1 MELEITARRCLSY
14 LSGGHIVAILKDVL
28 YEDEKEKLAEKYK
41 TFMCNVG
48 DVIKHF
54 KPKTKAL
61 VLDVA
66 RKSGFSKDDL
76 RERGWTFSYSLW
88 KSAALFGDNPNTSLP
103 PVLVTKSFAKKP
115 RPRMQSRVITTTRVK
130 QRRYL
135 IVTAV
140 ATKN

>member
-54 KPKTKAL
+54 KPKAKA
-61 VLDVA
+61 VILDVA

-103 PVLVTKSFAKKP
+103 VLVTKSFAKKS

-135 IVTAV
+135 IV
-140 ATKN
+140 ATKI

>member
-1 MELEITARRCLSY
+1 MIFFSQIRLELEITARRCLSY

-41 TFMCNVG
+41 TFMCSVG
-48 DVIKHF
+48 EVVKHF

-76 RERGWTFSYSLW
+76 RHTLIRSYFL
-88 KSAALFGDNPNTSLP
+88 NE
-103 PVLVTKSFAKKP
+103 LVFA
-115 RPRMQSRVITTTRVK
+115 
-130 QRRYL
+130 
-135 IVTAV
+135 
-140 ATKN
+140 N